1 MTDTVLKR
9 MAAIGAGRCFI
20 TLVEPSAGITPADRA
35 NVLHLYSG
43 FYSIDFVIIPKPI
56 KPLVMEI
63 QNIVRGLI
71 V

>member
-9 MAAIGAGRCFI
+9 MAAVGAGRCFI

-43 FYSIDFVIIPKPI
+43 FYSTDFVIVPKPI
-56 KPLVMEI
+56 KPLALAIANTNRVLDI
-63 QNIVRGLI
+63 
-71 V
+71 